1 MDAVPQEQLRLQL
14 QWSSNCRKPSRE
26 RRSKKAGLIPKAFHV
41 VLAKSLYH
49 DPVEEVISMGLFS
62 SPEHADKK
70 SVSFNVLRYKR

>member
-1 MDAVPQEQLRLQL
+1 M
-14 QWSSNCRKPSRE
+14 
-26 RRSKKAGLIPKAFHV
+26 PKAFHV

-70 SVSFNVLRYKR
+70 SVSFNVFKYKRYVVIPANVPECET